1 MNKDILLIGAC
12 FIFVL
17 LKLRH
22 DNKLAAGI
30 KVMNP
35 DYDRNKIK
43 LIDEEASNR
52 IRMVD
57 LNGRSEKTWSRWGPA
72 ATPRRKDFRWNL
84 YDLLKDNT
92 SYNNAYLVVNLEVA
106 EDEVV
111 ESALRKHLRNLENK
125 KATPFLETW
134 QSSSWYHFYSHHWT
148 PEQAKN
154 WKTNRHD
161 ALVQVLTDFP
171 NLKFIIYRPRHIKW
185 WEKQGF
191 PMDRLIFWPI
201 QFIGTQ
207 EEYKERM
214 EEIKA
219 MDGFGFHNFPTE
231 DSYNELYDI
240 VLTDADRGKERQELI
255 I

>member
-1 MNKDILLIGAC
+1 MNKDILLVGAC
-12 FIFVL
+12 CIFVL

-22 DNKLAAGI
+22 ENKLAAGI

-52 IRMVD
+52 IKMIN
-57 LNGRSEKTWSRWGPA
+57 LNGRFGTDVYE
-72 ATPRRKDFRWNL
+72 NL
-84 YDLLKDNT
+84 YDLLKDNA
-92 SYNNAYLVVNLEVA
+92 SYNNTYLVVNIEVA
-106 EDEVV
+106 EDELV
-111 ESALRKHLRNLENK
+111 ENAKRIRLRGLENK
-125 KATPFLETW
+125 ERISFIKSW
-134 QSSSWYHFYSHHWT
+134 SSDSWYHVYSHYWT

-154 WKTNRHD
+154 WKTNRRN
-161 ALVQVLTDFP
+161 ALAQILTDFP
-171 NLKFIIYRPRHIKW
+171 NLKFIVYWPKHIKW

-207 EEYKERM
+207 KEYKERM

-231 DSYNELYDI
+231 DSYNELYDL
-240 VLTDADRGKERQELI
+240 VLIDADRGKVRQELI